1 MAMRVNS
8 APLNEMCRRIDAEFD
23 AMERSLER
31 LRTQAAALESQWN
44 GEAREAFHRSYAAAQ
59 SSLSAMRALGSGIT
73 VQVRE
78 HVEDIGAV
86 DRRRAT
92 AWRR

>member
-8 APLNEMCRRIDAEFD
+8 APVNEMCRRIDYEFE
-23 AMERSLER
+23 AMERSLEH
-31 LRTQAAALESQWN
+31 LRAQAAVLESQWN

-59 SSLSAMRALGSGIT
+59 ASLSAMRALGAGIT
-73 VQVRE
+73 LQVRE